1 MRGFRRGPR
10 IDEEEWALTE
20 SRTAA
25 RLTDLFGIPAPE
37 ETAEPEQGE
46 PEQPEPEQA
55 EPASAGDDGSDAG
68 VVQLPRL
75 IRPRPP
81 IVVIGDAGD
90 ASKPPLRPADPEPIG
105 VMAVPAD
112 DLGDGGWSLLVGAG
126 LFAAVAPPPARRTR
140 PARQRSAKA
149 KVHQPVAAAEVAP
162 VAVAPDVPAVAKRER
177 APRPVTAARAP
188 VAITVIPAA
197 SCPYC
202 ALVLEPPPT
211 ASRRCTG
218 CLQRIV
224 VKHVDGRAVYLTE
237 AALLIFDA
245 ERRRA
250 ASAVRL
256 GRERDRWLRLASA
269 AGAPAERVAR
279 LAGARLTEDG
289 VSAARSLY
297 TSAVD
302 RAFRAAKRDLD
313 WEKAA
318 RIRRD
323 NAAELYRIAGSPNPP
338 PPEVLLL
345 FREGVAAE
353 LRGIAEISRD
363 AELVSAGCCEVCRS
377 DDHRIFRIAAELR
390 LPRLPHGGCPRGLC
404 RCRWDLAARDRTT
417 MLRYL
422 KRRSGSES

>member
-37 ETAEPEQGE
+37 ETAEPER
-46 PEQPEPEQA
+46 A
-55 EPASAGDDGSDAG
+55 EPASDEEASDESDGSGAG

-90 ASKPPLRPADPEPIG
+90 ASEPADRAAEPEPVG

-126 LFAAVAPPPARRTR
+126 LFANVAPPPARRAR
-140 PARQRSAKA
+140 PARQRSARSKLP
-149 KVHQPVAAAEVAP
+149 QPVAAAEVAP
-162 VAVAPDVPAVAKRER
+162 VAVAHEPPAVAQRGR
-177 APRPVTAARAP
+177 ASRPINPATP
-188 VAITVIPAA
+188 PKVAPAA

-224 VKHVDGRAVYLTE
+224 VKRVDARAVYLTE

-250 ASAVRL
+250 ASSVRL
-256 GRERDRWLRLASA
+256 GRERDRWLRLATA

-279 LAGARLTEDG
+279 LSGARLTEDG

-313 WEKAA
+313 WERAA

-323 NAAELYRIAGSPNPP
+323 NATELYRIAGSPTPP
-338 PPEVLLL
+338 PADILAL

-363 AELVSAGCCEVCRS
+363 AELVSAGCCDMCRS
-377 DDHRIFRIAAELR
+377 DDHRIFRIGAELR
-390 LPRLPHGGCPRGLC
+390 LPRLPHDGCPRGLC

>member
-25 RLTDLFGIPAPE
+25 RLTDIFGIPAPE
-37 ETAEPEQGE
+37 QTAEPE
-46 PEQPEPEQA
+46 PAEPEQA
-55 EPASAGDDGSDAG
+55 EPASDEDDGS
-68 VVQLPRL
+68 VNIVLLPRL

-81 IVVIGDAGD
+81 IVVIGDAGE
-90 ASKPPLRPADPEPIG
+90 ASEPAQRPADPEPVG

-126 LFAAVAPPPARRTR
+126 LFADVAPPPLRRAR

-149 KVHQPVAAAEVAP
+149 KSPQPVAAAEVAP
-162 VAVAPDVPAVAKRER
+162 VAVAPEVPPAAKR
-177 APRPVTAARAP
+177 AGPPRPANPVSATAATK
-188 VAITVIPAA
+188 VMPAA

-224 VKHVDGRAVYLTE
+224 VKRVDGRAVYLTE

-250 ASAVRL
+250 ASSVRL
-256 GRERDRWLRLASA
+256 GRERDRWLRLATA
-269 AGAPAERVAR
+269 AGAPAERIAR
-279 LAGARLTEDG
+279 LSAARLTEDG
-289 VSAARSLY
+289 VSAARTLY
-297 TSAVD
+297 VSAVD
-302 RAFRAAKRDLD
+302 RAFRAARRDLD

-323 NAAELYRIAGSPNPP
+323 NATELYRIAGSPTPP
-338 PPEVLLL
+338 PPDILAL

-363 AELVSAGCCEVCRS
+363 AELVAAGCCDVCRS

-390 LPRLPHGGCPRGLC
+390 QPRLPHDGCPRGLC

>member
-1 MRGFRRGPR
+1 MPTMRGFRRGPR

-25 RLTDLFGIPAPE
+25 RLTDIFGIPAPQDTAE
-37 ETAEPEQGE
+37 VNPAEPEQA
-46 PEQPEPEQA
+46 P
-55 EPASAGDDGSDAG
+55 PASDEDDGSIA

-81 IVVIGDAGD
+81 IVVIGDLDEPRDAGD
-90 ASKPPLRPADPEPIG
+90 PAMRPADPEPVA
-105 VMAVPAD
+105 VMARPAD

-126 LFAAVAPPPARRTR
+126 LFTSVAPPPLRRAR
-140 PARQRSAKA
+140 PPRQRSAKA
-149 KVHQPVAAAEVAP
+149 KSPQPVAAAEVTP
-162 VAVAPDVPAVAKRER
+162 VAVAPKPPAAAGR
-177 APRPVTAARAP
+177 ARDPRPVNTASATAATK
-188 VAITVIPAA
+188 VMPAA

-224 VKHVDGRAVYLTE
+224 VKRVDGRAVYLTE

-250 ASAVRL
+250 ASSVRL

-279 LAGARLTEDG
+279 LSAARLTEDG
-289 VSAARSLY
+289 VSAARTLY
-297 TSAVD
+297 VSAVD

-323 NAAELYRIAGSPNPP
+323 NATELYRIAGSPSPP
-338 PPEVLLL
+338 PPDILAL

-363 AELVSAGCCEVCRS
+363 AELVSAGCCESCRA

-390 LPRLPHGGCPRGLC
+390 QPRLPHDGCPRGLC
-404 RCRWDLAARDRTT
+404 RCRWDLAARDRTM

>member
-1 MRGFRRGPR
+1 MRGFRRGPK

-37 ETAEPEQGE
+37 DKAEPE
-46 PEQPEPEQA
+46 PA
-55 EPASAGDDGSDAG
+55 EPAEPPASASDEGDGSVNG

-81 IVVIGDAGD
+81 IVVIGTAGD
-90 ASKPPLRPADPEPIG
+90 ASPPAGSANGPEPVG

-126 LFAAVAPPPARRTR
+126 LFADVTPPPVRRAR
-140 PARQRSAKA
+140 PARQRSVRAKSP
-149 KVHQPVAAAEVAP
+149 QPVAAAEIAP
-162 VAVAPDVPAVAKRER
+162 VALASEVPAAVEPGR
-177 APRPVTAARAP
+177 APRPARAAIAA
-188 VAITVIPAA
+188 VAPKVLPAA

-224 VKHVDGRAVYLTE
+224 VKRVDGRAVYLTQ
-237 AALLIFDA
+237 AALLVFDA

-250 ASAVRL
+250 ASSVRL
-256 GRERDRWLRLASA
+256 ARERDRWLRLAAA

-279 LAGARLTEDG
+279 LSAARLTEDG
-289 VSAARSLY
+289 VGAARSLY
-297 TSAVD
+297 TGTVD
-302 RAFRAAKRDLD
+302 RTFRAAKRDLD
-313 WEKAA
+313 WERAA

-323 NAAELYRIAGSPNPP
+323 HATELYRIAGSPIPP
-338 PPEVLLL
+338 PPDILVL
-345 FREGVAAE
+345 FREAVAAE

-363 AELVSAGCCEVCRS
+363 AELISAGCCDLCRS
-377 DDHRIFRIAAELR
+377 DNHRIFRIAGELR
-390 LPRLPHGGCPRGLC
+390 LPRLPHDGCPKGLC

-422 KRRSGSES
+422 KRRAGSES